1 MGKLDLTKFKV
12 KNGKTWMAVDPR
24 SNRIVGQAESLES
37 VLTVAKKVKVSNPTV
52 FKIGPFASAFVGYV

>member
-1 MGKLDLTKFKV
+1 
-12 KNGKTWMAVDPR
+12 MAVDPS